1 MIQLVTPMVTLGM
14 IDTTNDT
21 HPVGADAAKRR
32 APQRVQSQH
41 ELPSDRFVFSKHFP
55 VLLNAA
61 ARSGFGAK
69 PIDSEAMGEGVSKQA
84 GQLNAAFFCDIG
96 LMEKK
101 GRQYLPLEPTNKFAK
116 LFTIDQDRARDVLR
130 PVIATTWFAEA
141 ARNVLSIKQSVS
153 EDALMREL
161 AIACEVSNFAAKESS
176 FRVLLGY
183 LEWTGIIKR
192 GEDGMYTLT
201 ATATTIERP
210 LVAPAP
216 EQPAPGASAT
226 SAHTVEPMPMTSP
239 TQRAM
244 PAQPAPTAAP
254 EGWVHRSWP
263 GVYQLAFKPDAKALK
278 MLKRVVEDL
287 EIALE
292 DEAQTTDAA
301 H

>member
-1 MIQLVTPMVTLGM
+1 MATLGM
-14 IDTTNDT
+14 IDDKVQDTTNDT
-21 HPVGADAAKRR
+21 PPVGAEAAKRR

-69 PIDSEAMGEGVSKQA
+69 AIDSEAMGEGVSKQA

-116 LFTIDQDRARDVLR
+116 LYTIDQDRARDVLR
-130 PVIATTWFAEA
+130 PVIAATWFAEA
-141 ARNVLSIKQSVS
+141 ARNVLSIKPSVT

-192 GEDGMYTLT
+192 GEDGAYTL
-201 ATATTIERP
+201 
-210 LVAPAP
+210 V
-216 EQPAPGASAT
+216 
-226 SAHTVEPMPMTSP
+226 
-239 TQRAM
+239 
-244 PAQPAPTAAP
+244 PTAAATPATPPQTQEAPPAQAHESPQAPSANWPAPPIAVRGPPAASTPTTP

-263 GVYQLAFKPDAKALK
+263 GVYQVSFKPDAKALK
-278 MLKRVVEDL
+278 MLKRVIEDL

-292 DEAQTTDAA
+292 EQAEPLASTN
-301 H
+301 

>member
-1 MIQLVTPMVTLGM
+1 MIEEKTPE
-14 IDTTNDT
+14 TTNDT
-21 HPVGADAAKRR
+21 PSPGGEAAKRR
-32 APQRVQSQH
+32 APQRVHAQH

-116 LFTIDQDRARDVLR
+116 LYTIDQDRARDVLR
-130 PVIATTWFAEA
+130 PVIAATWFAEA

-192 GEDGMYTLT
+192 GEDGMYALT
-201 ATATTIERP
+201 PSASPAERP
-210 LVAPAP
+210 AVTPAP
-216 EQPAPGASAT
+216 EQPAPTNATTPAPFQHPEPAVAATKAQRASPVHTSSAT
-226 SAHTVEPMPMTSP
+226 T
-239 TQRAM
+239 
-244 PAQPAPTAAP
+244 P

-278 MLKRVVEDL
+278 MLKRVIEDL

-292 DEAQTTDAA
+292 DETQTAEAT